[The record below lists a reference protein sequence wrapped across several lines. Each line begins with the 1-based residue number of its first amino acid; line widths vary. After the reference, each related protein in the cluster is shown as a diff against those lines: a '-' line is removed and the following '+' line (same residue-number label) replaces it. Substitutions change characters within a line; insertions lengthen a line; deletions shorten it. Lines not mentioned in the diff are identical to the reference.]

1 MKYEHVPRPNVEQ
14 HYHIRELIERQ
25 DKRSNDRAY
34 HMDKQKARDERDSL
48 IRDNKVK
55 ELVDFHCSDCKED
68 FKGEAIKQ
76 IEVDW
81 TNETQNIAF
90 YKTKCFCGKWVMRL
104 ITDRYRDAYWFKSTN
119 VARDRGKH
127 YADTLQPFETG
138 FNLLYG
144 KK

>member
-1 MKYEHVPRPNVEQ
+1 MKYDHEPRPNIES
-14 HYHIRELIERQ
+14 HYHIRELIEAQR
-25 DKRSNDRAY
+25 KRSDDRTDY
-34 HMDKQKARDERDSL
+34 RNREKAREERDSL
-48 IRDNKVK
+48 IKDNKIK
-55 ELVDFHCSDCKED
+55 ELVEFYCSDCDED

-81 TNETQNIAF
+81 TNDTQNIAF
-90 YKTKCFCGKWVMRL
+90 YKTKCFCGKWCVRL
-104 ITDRYRDAYWFKSTN
+104 ITDRYRDAYWFKSKN

-127 YADTLQPFETG
+127 YGDTLQPFETG